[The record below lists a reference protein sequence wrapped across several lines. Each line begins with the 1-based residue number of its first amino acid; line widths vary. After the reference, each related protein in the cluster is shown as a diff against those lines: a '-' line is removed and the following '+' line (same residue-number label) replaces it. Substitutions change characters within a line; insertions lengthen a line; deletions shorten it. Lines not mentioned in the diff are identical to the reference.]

1 LKCETKICHW
11 LALLFLGFTWGGSF
25 ILMKHGLYSFS
36 YGQVAAIRM
45 FSAFLVLLPFSI
57 RNIKKLNKNNILGI
71 LIVAFIGNCIPAF
84 LFTIAQTKINS
95 SLAGMLNASTPV
107 FTLLFGLILFQTKTY
122 RSQVVG
128 VVVGLAGAIGLVLSN
143 STATQIQVNA
153 FALFVVLATMMY
165 GFNMNYVQS
174 KLKSLNGFEIA
185 TLSFMFIGPVTGIYL
200 AFTDLTSPL
209 TTPDFTKNLL
219 FVLLLGVFGSAI
231 AVIIVNVLIQKAGS
245 MFASSV
251 TYIIPVFAVF
261 WGIVDGE
268 IITLNQILAILLVLT
283 GVYLINKK
291 KKENEIKKIS

>member
-1 LKCETKICHW
+1 LKFETKIYYW
-11 LALLFLGFTWGGSF
+11 LALLFLGFTWGASF
-25 ILMKHGLYSFS
+25 VLMKYGLKSFS
-36 YGQVAAIRM
+36 YSQVAAIRM
-45 FSAFLVLLPFSI
+45 FSAFIVLLPFSI
-57 RNIKKLNKNNILGI
+57 KNIKKINKKNITGI

-107 FTLLFGLILFQTKTY
+107 FTLLFGLILFQTKTF
-122 RSQVVG
+122 RSQVIG
-128 VVVGLAGAIGLVLSN
+128 VIIGLAGAIGLVLSN
-143 STATQIQVNA
+143 STATEIHVNA

-165 GFNMNYVQS
+165 GYNMNYVQS

-185 TLSFMFIGPVTGIYL
+185 TLAFLFIGPVTGIYL
-200 AFTDLTSPL
+200 AFTDLSAPL
-209 TTPDFTKNLL
+209 ITPDFTKNLL
-219 FVLLLGVFGSAI
+219 FVLLLGIFGSAV
-231 AVIIVNVLIQKAGS
+231 AVIIVNILIQRVGS

-268 IITLNQILAILLVLT
+268 IISLNQILAILLILT

-291 KKENEIKKIS
+291 KKENEIEKIS